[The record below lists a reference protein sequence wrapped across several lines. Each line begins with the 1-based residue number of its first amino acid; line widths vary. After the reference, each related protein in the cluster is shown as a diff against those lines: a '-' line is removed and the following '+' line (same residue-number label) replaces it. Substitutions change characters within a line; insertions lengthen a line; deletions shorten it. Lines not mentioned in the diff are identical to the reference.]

1 MYLILLGAPGVGKGT
16 QSKYLV
22 EEKGFVQLSTGDILR
37 AEVKAKTDLG
47 IAAKEFMDNG
57 RLVSDDIVL
66 NMIKNKLMNISDD
79 VIFDGFPRTLVQA
92 EKFVDILKDL
102 NKKIDKVINLSLD
115 DSIIEERLAGR
126 LVCKSCGKSY
136 HKIFLKPKKTGVCDD
151 CGGTLYQRADDNLES
166 VRNRLEVYHST
177 TKPLINYYDKNGVL
191 YNLDGNKES
200 RELFNDIVKVLE
212 EEI

>member
-22 EEKGFVQLSTGDILR
+22 ENKGFVQLSTGDILR

-47 IAAKEFMDNG
+47 IIAKKCMDNG
-57 RLVSDDIVL
+57 TLVSDELVVA
-66 NMIKNKLMNISDD
+66 MIKNKLIEIPEN
-79 VIFDGFPRTLVQA
+79 VIFDGFPRTITQA
-92 EKFVDILKDL
+92 EKFVEILSDL
-102 NKKIDKVINLSLD
+102 NRTLDKVINISLD
-115 DSIIEERLAGR
+115 DTLIEERLAGR
-126 LVCKSCGKSY
+126 LVCKGCGRSY
-136 HKIFLKPKKTGVCDD
+136 HKLFSKPKNIDICDD
-151 CGGTLYQRADDNLES
+151 CGGDLYQRSDDNLES

-177 TKPLINYYDKNGVL
+177 TKPLIDYYSKSGIL

-200 RELFNDIVKVLE
+200 RDLFNDIVKVLE

>member
-22 EEKGFVQLSTGDILR
+22 ESKGFIQLSTGDILR

-47 IAAKEFMDNG
+47 IVAKECMDKG
-57 RLVSDDIVL
+57 TLVSDDIVL
-66 NMIKNKLMNISDD
+66 NMIKNKLIEISDN
-79 VIFDGFPRTLVQA
+79 VIFDGFPRTLIQA

-102 NKKIDKVINLSLD
+102 NKKIDKVINIALD
-115 DSIIEERLAGR
+115 DSIIEDRLAGR

-136 HKIFLKPKKTGVCDD
+136 HKIFFKPRKAGVCDD
-151 CGGTLYQRADDNLES
+151 CGGVLYQRSDDNLES

-177 TKPLINYYDKNGVL
+177 TKPLINYYDKNGIL

-200 RELFNDIVKVLE
+200 LELFNDIVNVLE
-212 EEI
+212 EDI

>member
-22 EEKGFVQLSTGDILR
+22 ENKGFIQLSTGDILR
-37 AEVKAKTDLG
+37 AEVKANTDLG
-47 IAAKEFMDNG
+47 VIAKKSMDKG
-57 RLVSDDIVL
+57 ALVSDDIIL
-66 NMIKNKLMNISDD
+66 SMIKNKLIKISDN

-102 NKKIDKVINLSLD
+102 NKKIDKVINISLD
-115 DSIIEERLAGR
+115 DSIIEDRLAGR

-136 HKIFLKPKKTGVCDD
+136 HKIFLKPKMIGVCDD
-151 CGGTLYQRADDNLES
+151 CGGNLYRRADDNIDS
-166 VRNRLEVYHST
+166 VRNRLDVYHST
-177 TKPLINYYDKNGVL
+177 TKPLINYYDKKGIL

-200 RELFNDIVKVLE
+200 QELFNDILNVLE
-212 EEI
+212 EDI